1 MLKIVYPICCG
12 VDVHKRF
19 IVATI
24 ASTNDENITSY
35 LTKRFD
41 TYTEDLV
48 TFKDW
53 LLEHNC
59 KDVCMESTGKYYIP
73 VYNILEDYVHVT
85 VANPKYVKAIRGK
98 KTDKKDS
105 IWIADLFKHDLVP
118 GSYIPPKPIR
128 MLRELFRYRFKLVNN
143 RTSERN
149 RLQNCLTVSN
159 IQLASVLTDMAGKS
173 AQAII
178 NYITTCEIF
187 DPEYCKS
194 LLQKSAKKKAD
205 DVIKSIVGYSISNEQ
220 STKIDVCTKHQNDL
234 DTHIKAIQ
242 DKLYE
247 LAKPYEKQV
256 NHICTCPGFRKDSAI
271 YTIAEIGVDMTAFK
285 SAKHLCSWAGLT
297 PQNNESAGKKKSVH
311 ISRAGVYLKP
321 LLVECANNAIKDKN
335 NTYFKVK
342 YDRIKKRRGHKRAIV
357 AIARMMLTCVY
368 HMLLKDEDF
377 NPCDFNYSDIP
388 EEVLENHKQK
398 YIDNAIFLLQKQ
410 GFTITKDDVIYAT
423 N

>member
-24 ASTNDENITSY
+24 ATTNDENITSY

-48 TFKDW
+48 AFKDW
-53 LLEHNC
+53 LLQHNC

-73 VYNILEDYVHVT
+73 VYNILEDYVKVT

-143 RTSERN
+143 RSSERN

-159 IQLASVLTDMAGKS
+159 IQLASVLTDMTGKS
-173 AQAII
+173 ATSII
-178 NYITTCEIF
+178 NYITTCETF

-194 LLQKSAKKKAD
+194 LLQKSAKKKAY
-205 DVIKSIVGYSISNEQ
+205 DVIKSIVGYSISDEQ
-220 STKIDVCTKHQNDL
+220 STKIDVCKKHQDNL
-234 DTHIKAIQ
+234 DEHIQSIQ
-242 DKLYE
+242 DKMYE
-247 LAKPYEKQV
+247 LAKPYEKQI
-256 NHICTCPGFRKDSAI
+256 NHICTCPGFQRNSAI
-271 YTIAEIGVDMTAFK
+271 YTIAEIGVDMTVFK

-297 PQNNESAGKKKSVH
+297 PTNNESAGKKKSVR
-311 ISRAGVYLKP
+311 ISKAGCYIKP
-321 LLVECANNAIKDKN
+321 LLVQCGLAALNSKDNPEISNRYKN
-335 NTYFKVK
+335 LKM
-342 YDRIKKRRGHKRAIV
+342 RRGHKKAII
-357 AIARMMLTCVY
+357 AIAR
-368 HMLLKDEDF
+368 LLM
-377 NPCDFNYSDIP
+377 
-388 EEVLENHKQK
+388 
-398 YIDNAIFLLQKQ
+398 
-410 GFTITKDDVIYAT
+410 TVIYHILQDKVCYDKELYSRYNQLPTSKEITIEQAIALAKRQGYKLVC
-423 N
+423 

>member
-19 IVATI
+19 II
-24 ASTNDENITSY
+24 ASIATTNDENITSY

-48 TFKDW
+48 AFKDW
-53 LLEHNC
+53 LLQHNC

-73 VYNILEDYVHVT
+73 VYNILEDYVKVT

-143 RTSERN
+143 RSSERN

-159 IQLASVLTDMAGKS
+159 IQLASVLTDMTGKS
-173 AQAII
+173 ATSII
-178 NYITTCEIF
+178 DYITTCETF
-187 DPEYCKS
+187 DPEECKK
-194 LLQKSAKKKAD
+194 LLQKRAKNKAD
-205 DVIKSIVGYSISNEQ
+205 DVIKSIVGYSISSEQ
-220 STKIDVCTKHQNDL
+220 STKIDVCQKHQNNL
-234 DTHIKAIQ
+234 DEHIQSIQ
-242 DKLYE
+242 AKIYE
-247 LAKPYEKQV
+247 LSKPYEKQIK
-256 NHICTCPGFRKDSAI
+256 HICTCPGFQKNSAI

-321 LLVECANNAIKDKN
+321 LLVECANNAIKDKD
-335 NTYFKVK
+335 NTYFKIK
-342 YDRIKKRRGHKRAIV
+342 YDKIKKRRGHKRAIV

-410 GFTITKDDVIYAT
+410 GFTITKDDVIYAI
-423 N
+423 

>member
-24 ASTNDENITSY
+24 ATTNDENITSY

-48 TFKDW
+48 AFKDW
-53 LLEHNC
+53 LLQHNC
-59 KDVCMESTGKYYIP
+59 KDVCMESAGKYYIP
-73 VYNILEDYVHVT
+73 VYNILEDYVKVT

-143 RTSERN
+143 RSSERN

-159 IQLASVLTDMAGKS
+159 IQLASVLTDMTGKS
-173 AQAII
+173 ATSII
-178 NYITTCEIF
+178 NYITTCETF

-205 DVIKSIVGYSISNEQ
+205 DVIKSIVGYSISDEQ
-220 STKIDVCTKHQNDL
+220 STKIDVCKKHQDNL
-234 DTHIKAIQ
+234 DEHIQSIQ
-242 DKLYE
+242 DKMYE
-247 LAKPYEKQV
+247 LAKPYEKQI
-256 NHICTCPGFRKDSAI
+256 NHICTCPGFQRNSAI
-271 YTIAEIGVDMTAFK
+271 YTIAEIGIDMTVFK

-342 YDRIKKRRGHKRAIV
+342 YDKIKKRRGHKRAIV

-368 HMLLKDEDF
+368 YMLKKDEDF
-377 NPCDFNYSDIP
+377 NPCDFNYSVIP

-398 YIDNAIFLLQKQ
+398 YINNAIFLLQKQ
-410 GFTITKDDVIYAT
+410 GFTITKDDVIYAI
-423 N
+423 

>member
-19 IVATI
+19 IIATI
-24 ASTNDENITSY
+24 ATTNDENITSY

-41 TYTEDLV
+41 TYTEDLF

-73 VYNILEDYVHVT
+73 VYNILEDYVKVT

-143 RTSERN
+143 RSSERN

-159 IQLASVLTDMAGKS
+159 IQLASVLTDMTGKS
-173 AQAII
+173 ATSII
-178 NYITTCEIF
+178 NYITTCETF

-205 DVIKSIVGYSISNEQ
+205 DVIKSIVGYSISGEQ
-220 STKIDVCTKHQNDL
+220 STKIDVCKKHQYNL
-234 DTHIKAIQ
+234 DEHIQAIQ
-242 DKLYE
+242 NKLDE
-247 LAKPYEKQV
+247 LAKPYEKQI
-256 NHICTCPGFRKDSAI
+256 NHICTCPGFQKNSAI

-321 LLVECANNAIKDKN
+321 LLVECANNAIKDKD
-335 NTYFKVK
+335 NTYFKIK

-368 HMLLKDEDF
+368 HMLKKDEDF
-377 NPCDFNYSDIP
+377 NPCDFNYLDIS

-410 GFTITKDDVIYAT
+410 GFTISKDDVIYAI
-423 N
+423 

>member
-24 ASTNDENITSY
+24 ATTNDENITSY

-48 TFKDW
+48 AFKDW
-53 LLEHNC
+53 LLQHNC

-73 VYNILEDYVHVT
+73 VYNILEDYVKVT

-143 RTSERN
+143 RSSERN

-159 IQLASVLTDMAGKS
+159 IQLASVLTDMTGKS
-173 AQAII
+173 ATSII
-178 NYITTCEIF
+178 NYITTCETF

-205 DVIKSIVGYSISNEQ
+205 DVIKSIVGYSISDEQ
-220 STKIDVCTKHQNDL
+220 STKIDVCKKHQDNL
-234 DTHIKAIQ
+234 DEHIQSIQ
-242 DKLYE
+242 DKMYE
-247 LAKPYEKQV
+247 LAKPYEKQI
-256 NHICTCPGFRKDSAI
+256 NHICTCPGFQRNSAI
-271 YTIAEIGVDMTAFK
+271 YTIAEIGVDMTVFK

-342 YDRIKKRRGHKRAIV
+342 YDKIKKRRGHKRAIV

-368 HMLLKDEDF
+368 HMLLKNEDF
-377 NPCDFNYSDIP
+377 NPCDFNYY
-388 EEVLENHKQK
+388 EN
-398 YIDNAIFLLQKQ
+398 
-410 GFTITKDDVIYAT
+410 
-423 N
+423 

>member
-19 IVATI
+19 IIATI
-24 ASTNDENITSY
+24 ATTNDENITSY

-48 TFKDW
+48 AFKDW

-59 KDVCMESTGKYYIP
+59 KNVCMESTGKYYIP
-73 VYNILEDYVHVT
+73 VYNILEDYVKVT
-85 VANPKYVKAIRGK
+85 IANPKYVKAIRGK

-143 RTSERN
+143 RSSERN

-159 IQLASVLTDMAGKS
+159 IQLASVLTDMTGKS
-173 AQAII
+173 ATSII
-178 NYITTCEIF
+178 NYITNCETF
-187 DPEYCKS
+187 DPDYCKS
-194 LLQKSAKKKAD
+194 LLQ
-205 DVIKSIVGYSISNEQ
+205 
-220 STKIDVCTKHQNDL
+220 
-234 DTHIKAIQ
+234 
-242 DKLYE
+242 
-247 LAKPYEKQV
+247 
-256 NHICTCPGFRKDSAI
+256 
-271 YTIAEIGVDMTAFK
+271 K

-335 NTYFKVK
+335 NTYFKLK

-357 AIARMMLTCVY
+357 AIARMILTCVY
-368 HMLLKDEDF
+368 HMLKKDEDF

-388 EEVLENHKQK
+388 EDVLENHKQK
-398 YIDNAIFLLQKQ
+398 YIDNAILLLQKQ
-410 GFTITKDDVIYAT
+410 GFTITKDDVIYAI
-423 N
+423 

>member
-12 VDVHKRF
+12 IDVHKRF
-19 IVATI
+19 II
-24 ASTNDENITSY
+24 ASIATTNDKNITSY
-35 LTKRFD
+35 MTKRFD

-73 VYNILEDYVHVT
+73 VYNILEDYVRVT

-128 MLRELFRYRFKLVNN
+128 KLRELFRYRFKLVNN
-143 RTSERN
+143 RSSERN

-178 NYITTCEIF
+178 DYITSCDTF
-187 DPEYCKS
+187 DIEHCKS
-194 LLQKSAKKKAD
+194 LLFGRAKNKAD
-205 DVIKSIVGYSISNEQ
+205 DVIKSILGYSIREDQ
-220 STKIDVCTKHQNDL
+220 HTKIDVCKSHQDDL
-234 DTHIKAIQ
+234 DKHIDTINSKIE
-242 DKLYE
+242 E
-247 LAKPYEKQV
+247 LAKPYQAQI
-256 NHICTCPGFRKDSAI
+256 NHLITCPGILNNSATYI
-271 YTIAEIGVDMTAFK
+271 IAEIGVDMKVFN
-285 SAKHLCSWAGLT
+285 SSKHLCSWAGLT

-321 LLVECANNAIKDKN
+321 LLVECANNAIRDKN
-335 NTYFKVK
+335 CTYFKVK
-342 YDRIKKRRGHKRAIV
+342 YDKLKKRRGHKRAIV
-357 AIARMMLTCVY
+357 AIARMMLTCIY
-368 HMLLKDEDF
+368 HMLLKGEDF
-377 NPCDFNYSDIP
+377 NPSDFNYSDIP
-388 EEVLENHKQK
+388 NDVLQNQKTK
-398 YIDNAIFLLQKQ
+398 YIDSAIILLQKQ

>member
-19 IVATI
+19 IIATI
-24 ASTNDENITSY
+24 ATTNDENITSY

-48 TFKDW
+48 AFKDW
-53 LLEHNC
+53 LLQHNC

-73 VYNILEDYVHVT
+73 VYNTLEDHVKVT

-143 RTSERN
+143 RSSERN

-159 IQLASVLTDMAGKS
+159 IQLASVLTDMTGKS
-173 AQAII
+173 ATSII
-178 NYITTCEIF
+178 DYITTCETF
-187 DPEYCKS
+187 EPEYCKS

-205 DVIKSIVGYSISNEQ
+205 DVIKSIVGYSISDEQ
-220 STKIDVCTKHQNDL
+220 STKIDVCKKHQQNL
-234 DTHIKAIQ
+234 DEHIQSIQ
-242 DKLYE
+242 DKMYE
-247 LAKPYEKQV
+247 LAKPYEKQI
-256 NHICTCPGFRKDSAI
+256 NHICTCPGFQRNSAI
-271 YTIAEIGVDMTAFK
+271 YTIAEIGVDMTVFK

-321 LLVECANNAIKDKN
+321 LLVECANNAIKDKD
-335 NTYFKVK
+335 NTYFKIK

-368 HMLLKDEDF
+368 HMLLKDVDF

-410 GFTITKDDVIYAT
+410 GFTITKDDVIYAI
-423 N
+423 

>member
-19 IVATI
+19 IIATI
-24 ASTNDENITSY
+24 ATTNDENITSY
-35 LTKRFD
+35 LTNRFD

-73 VYNILEDYVHVT
+73 VYNILEDYVKVT

-143 RTSERN
+143 RSSERN

-159 IQLASVLTDMAGKS
+159 IQLASVLTDMTGKS
-173 AQAII
+173 ATSII
-178 NYITTCEIF
+178 NYITTCDTF

-205 DVIKSIVGYSISNEQ
+205 DVIKSIVGYSISGEQ
-220 STKIDVCTKHQNDL
+220 STKIDVCKKHQDNL
-234 DTHIKAIQ
+234 DEHIQSIQ
-242 DKLYE
+242 NKMKE
-247 LAKPYEKQV
+247 LAKPYEKQI
-256 NHICTCPGFRKDSAI
+256 NHICTCPGFQENSAI

-285 SAKHLCSWAGLT
+285 SAKQLCSWAGLT

-321 LLVECANNAIKDKN
+321 LLVECANNAIKDKDN
-335 NTYFKVK
+335 IYFKIK

-410 GFTITKDDVIYAT
+410 GFTITKDDVIYAI
-423 N
+423 

>member
-19 IVATI
+19 IIATI
-24 ASTNDENITSY
+24 ANTNDENITSY
-35 LTKRFD
+35 MTKRFD

-48 TFKDW
+48 EFKDW

-73 VYNILEDYVHVT
+73 VYNILEDYVKVT

-159 IQLASVLTDMAGKS
+159 IQLASVLTDMTGKS
-173 AQAII
+173 ATSII
-178 NYITTCEIF
+178 NYITSCETF
-187 DPEYCKS
+187 DPEYCKT

-205 DVIKSIVGYSISNEQ
+205 DVIKSIDGYSISEEQ
-220 STKIDVCTKHQNDL
+220 STKINVCKKHQNNL
-234 DTHIKAIQ
+234 DEHIQTVQ
-242 DKLYE
+242 DKIYE
-247 LAKPYEKQV
+247 LSKPYEKQIA
-256 NHICTCPGFRKDSAI
+256 HICTCPGFQKDSAI
-271 YTIAEIGVDMTAFK
+271 FTIAEIGADMNVFK

-321 LLVECANNAIKDKN
+321 LLIECANNAIRDKN
-335 NTYFKVK
+335 NTYFKIK

-368 HMLLKDEDF
+368 HMLKKDEDF
-377 NPCDFNYSDIP
+377 NPCDYNYSDIP

-398 YIDNAIFLLQKQ
+398 YIDSAIFLLQKQ
-410 GFTITKDDVIYAT
+410 GFTVTKDDVIYAI
-423 N
+423 

>member
-48 TFKDW
+48 IFKDW

-128 MLRELFRYRFKLVNN
+128 MLL
-143 RTSERN
+143 SM
-149 RLQNCLTVSN
+149 
-159 IQLASVLTDMAGKS
+159 I
-173 AQAII
+173 
-178 NYITTCEIF
+178 
-187 DPEYCKS
+187 
-194 LLQKSAKKKAD
+194 
-205 DVIKSIVGYSISNEQ
+205 
-220 STKIDVCTKHQNDL
+220 
-234 DTHIKAIQ
+234 
-242 DKLYE
+242 
-247 LAKPYEKQV
+247 
-256 NHICTCPGFRKDSAI
+256 
-271 YTIAEIGVDMTAFK
+271 
-285 SAKHLCSWAGLT
+285 
-297 PQNNESAGKKKSVH
+297 
-311 ISRAGVYLKP
+311 
-321 LLVECANNAIKDKN
+321 
-335 NTYFKVK
+335 
-342 YDRIKKRRGHKRAIV
+342 
-357 AIARMMLTCVY
+357 
-368 HMLLKDEDF
+368 
-377 NPCDFNYSDIP
+377 
-388 EEVLENHKQK
+388 
-398 YIDNAIFLLQKQ
+398 
-410 GFTITKDDVIYAT
+410 
-423 N
+423 

>member
-24 ASTNDENITSY
+24 ASTNDKNITSY
-35 LTKRFD
+35 ITKRFD
-41 TYTEDLV
+41 TYNEDLEI
-48 TFKDW
+48 FKDW
-53 LLEHNC
+53 LLELNC

-73 VYNILEDYVHVT
+73 IYNILEDYVHVI

-105 IWIADLFKHDLVP
+105 VWIADLFKHDLVP

-128 MLRELFRYRFKLVNN
+128 KLRELFRYRFKLVNN

-178 NYITTCEIF
+178 NYITTCDTF
-187 DPEYCKS
+187 DIDYCKS
-194 LLQKSAKKKAD
+194 LLKGSAKSKAD
-205 DVIKSIVGYSISNEQ
+205 DVIKAIVGYSISDEQ
-220 STKIDVCTKHQNDL
+220 STKIDVCTKHQKNL
-234 DTHIKAIQ
+234 DEHIQ
-242 DKLYE
+242 DVQDKIYE
-247 LAKPYEKQV
+247 LAKPYQKQID
-256 NHICTCPGFRKDSAI
+256 HICTCPGFSKDSAI
-271 YTIAEIGVDMTAFK
+271 YTIDEIGVDMTAFK

-321 LLVECANNAIKDKN
+321 LLIECANNAIKKKDN
-335 NTYFKVK
+335 PYFINK

-377 NPCDFNYSDIP
+377 NPCDLDYAEIP
-388 EEVLENHKQK
+388 EEVLENRKQK
-398 YIDNAIFLLQKQ
+398 YIDSAIFLLQKQ

-423 N
+423 K

>member
-12 VDVHKRF
+12 IDVHKRF
-19 IVATI
+19 IIATI
-24 ASTNDENITSY
+24 ATTNDENITSY

-41 TYTEDLV
+41 TYTEDLAA
-48 TFKDW
+48 FKDW

-73 VYNILEDYVHVT
+73 VYNILEDYVKVT

-143 RTSERN
+143 RSSERN

-159 IQLASVLTDMAGKS
+159 IQLASVLTDMTGKS
-173 AQAII
+173 ATSII
-178 NYITTCEIF
+178 NYITTCETF
-187 DPEYCKS
+187 DPEHCKS

-205 DVIKSIVGYSISNEQ
+205 DVIKSIVGYSISGEQ
-220 STKIDVCTKHQNDL
+220 YTKIDVCKKHQDNL
-234 DTHIKAIQ
+234 DKHIQSIQ
-242 DKLYE
+242 DKMYE
-247 LAKPYEKQV
+247 LAKPYEKQI
-256 NHICTCPGFRKDSAI
+256 NHICTCPGFQRNSAI
-271 YTIAEIGVDMTAFK
+271 YTIAEIGVDMTVFK

-311 ISRAGVYLKP
+311 ISRAGVYIKP
-321 LLVECANNAIKDKN
+321 LLVECANNAIRDKN
-335 NTYFKVK
+335 NTQAWVK
-342 YDRIKKRRGHKRAIV
+342 YDKIKKRRGHKRAIV

-410 GFTITKDDVIYAT
+410 GFTITKDDVIYAI
-423 N
+423 

>member
-19 IVATI
+19 IIATI
-24 ASTNDENITSY
+24 ATTNDENITFY

-41 TYTEDLV
+41 TYTEDLFA
-48 TFKDW
+48 FKDW

-73 VYNILEDYVHVT
+73 VYNILEDYVKVT

-143 RTSERN
+143 RSSERN

-159 IQLASVLTDMAGKS
+159 IQLASVLTDMTGKS
-173 AQAII
+173 ATSII
-178 NYITTCEIF
+178 NYITTCETF

-205 DVIKSIVGYSISNEQ
+205 DVIKSIVGYSISGEQ
-220 STKIDVCTKHQNDL
+220 STKIDVCKKHQDNL
-234 DTHIKAIQ
+234 DEHIQAIQ
-242 DKLYE
+242 NKLDE
-247 LAKPYEKQV
+247 LAKPYEKQI
-256 NHICTCPGFRKDSAI
+256 NHICTCPGFQKNSAI

-321 LLVECANNAIKDKN
+321 LLVECANNAIKDKD
-335 NTYFKVK
+335 NTYFKIK

-357 AIARMMLTCVY
+357 AIARMMLACVY
-368 HMLLKDEDF
+368 HMLKKDEDF
-377 NPCDFNYSDIP
+377 NPCDFNYSDI
-388 EEVLENHKQK
+388 
-398 YIDNAIFLLQKQ
+398 
-410 GFTITKDDVIYAT
+410 
-423 N
+423 